1 MLRGSREFASAENY
15 KEFLR
20 LLLAQLNAGRR
31 ERLKTEMQYLKALPE
46 RRLDSS
52 KRVKVKVDSG
62 SMIYVDRNVYSV
74 NSRLIGEQ
82 VEARLSAESVEVW
95 YAGQKVEELARL
107 RGRGKHRVD
116 YRHII
121 DWLVRKP
128 GAFENYRYREE
139 LFPTSRFRMAW
150 DALQEAFPPRANK
163 RYLEIL
169 QLAAR
174 EGEARVDDALRGIM
188 EEGEI
193 GEGKIS
199 VDAIRLTLSQ
209 QTKVPVTDIEVAE
222 VALSIFDELLGGNT
236 TGVTQ

>member
-1 MLRGSREFASAENY
+1 M
-15 KEFLR
+15 
-20 LLLAQLNAGRR
+20 
-31 ERLKTEMQYLKALPE
+31 
-46 RRLDSS
+46 
-52 KRVKVKVDSG
+52 
-62 SMIYVDRNVYSV
+62 DRNAYSV

-82 VEARLSAESVEVW
+82 VEARLSAETVAVF
-95 YAGQKVEELARL
+95 YAGRKVEEMPRL

-139 LFPTSRFRMAW
+139 LFPTSRFRMVW
-150 DALQEAFPPRANK
+150 DALREVTPLRANK

-174 EGEARVDDALRGIM
+174 EGEVGVDQALRSLL

-193 GEGKIS
+193 GEGKLHA
-199 VDAIRLTLSQ
+199 DAVRAMLSQ
-209 QTKVPVTDIEVAE
+209 AAGVLPVTSIAVAE
-222 VALSIFDELLGGNT
+222 VALASFDELLGGGAEM
-236 TGVTQ
+236 GVVQ